1 VIRRLPHDHHVTI
14 YNLHPPVCV
23 IASQWNY
30 LLLSIVLSYLKTDSL
45 QKEKSRNPRILAQI
59 STMFLQIPC
68 ELRDQ
73 IYVCLF
79 ASTRITFGKKSTS
92 RIITKTMKP
101 APNSLAILRTCRQI
115 NQEAGA
121 FWLGHVLFNFEHPE
135 DLLDKLS
142 ILPPTTLSQIR
153 HLRTSGRPLMLQPIG
168 YDDDVYYRLVWAL
181 KLLPGLRL
189 DRLTVLGWS
198 RGEIGYDTLD
208 GLIKYGNG
216 WRELRFITLN
226 STMHHFTEMD
236 ILGDL
241 DWHKPQPST
250 WEEILRQRDG
260 ADSGASITIY
270 RSIQSDA
277 PGAVMNPYRRQ
288 ILEGTFPGE
297 PGKLGATDT
306 ENIELREKENRK
318 EVLFVVKRGHAA
330 EIVEQDGPP
339 YTLEDDIR
347 QWAHGM
353 TWNEI
358 RRQCID
364 FLMDED
370 MDEDDLFQTEKD
382 EEVEVDNYK
391 EVDEY
396 EWNPVN

>member
-1 VIRRLPHDHHVTI
+1 
-14 YNLHPPVCV
+14 
-23 IASQWNY
+23 
-30 LLLSIVLSYLKTDSL
+30 
-45 QKEKSRNPRILAQI
+45 
-59 STMFLQIPC
+59 MFLQIPL

-92 RIITKTMKP
+92 RITTTTMKP
-101 APNSLAILRTCRQI
+101 APNALAILRTCRQI

-142 ILPPTTLSQIR
+142 VLPPTTLSQIR
-153 HLRTSGRPLMLQPIG
+153 HLRTSGRPLMLQPTG
-168 YDDDVYYRLVWAL
+168 DDEEVYYRFAWAL

-226 STMHHFTEMD
+226 STMHQFTEMN

-241 DWHKPQPST
+241 DWDKPQPST

-277 PGAVMNPYRRQ
+277 PGAVMNPDRRQ
-288 ILEGTFPGE
+288 ILEGAFPRE
-297 PGKLGATDT
+297 PGNLGVTDT
-306 ENIELREKENRK
+306 ENIESTEKENRK
-318 EVLFVVKRGHAA
+318 EILFVVKRGHAA
-330 EIVEQDGPP
+330 EIAEQDGPP

-370 MDEDDLFQTEKD
+370 MDEDDLLHTEKD

-396 EWNPVN
+396 EWNPVNG

>member
-1 VIRRLPHDHHVTI
+1 
-14 YNLHPPVCV
+14 
-23 IASQWNY
+23 
-30 LLLSIVLSYLKTDSL
+30 
-45 QKEKSRNPRILAQI
+45 
-59 STMFLQIPC
+59 MFLQIPR

-79 ASTRITFGKKSTS
+79 ASTRITFGKRLTSLSTK
-92 RIITKTMKP
+92 KTMKP
-101 APNSLAILRTCRQI
+101 APNALAILRTCRQI
-115 NQEAGA
+115 NQEARA
-121 FWLGHVLFNFEHPE
+121 FWLGHVLFNFEHVG

-153 HLRTSGRPLMLQPIG
+153 HLRTSARLLMLVQLDTTMRCI
-168 YDDDVYYRLVWAL
+168 YTLTWAL

-189 DRLTVLGWS
+189 DRLTVLAWS
-198 RGEIGYDTLD
+198 DEFAYNTLD

-216 WRELRFITLN
+216 WRELRFITLS
-226 STMHHFTEMD
+226 STMHDRLAEVD
-236 ILGDL
+236 IWEDL
-241 DWHKPQPST
+241 WHTPQPST

-277 PGAVMNPYRRQ
+277 PGAVMNPCRRQ
-288 ILEGTFPGE
+288 ILEGALPRE
-297 PGKLGATDT
+297 PGKLSTTDT
-306 ENIELREKENRK
+306 ENTELRGKEDR

-330 EIVEQDGPP
+330 EIAEQDGPP
-339 YTLEDDIR
+339 FTLEGDIR

-364 FLMDED
+364 DFIR
-370 MDEDDLFQTEKD
+370 TEED
-382 EEVEVDNYK
+382 EEFEVDSYK
-391 EVDEY
+391 DVDEY
-396 EWNPVN
+396 KWDLLN

>member
-1 VIRRLPHDHHVTI
+1 
-14 YNLHPPVCV
+14 
-23 IASQWNY
+23 
-30 LLLSIVLSYLKTDSL
+30 
-45 QKEKSRNPRILAQI
+45 
-59 STMFLQIPC
+59 MFLQIPR

-79 ASTRITFGKKSTS
+79 ASTRITFGEKYIS
-92 RIITKTMKP
+92 RITTKTMKP

-142 ILPPTTLSQIR
+142 KLPPTTLSQIR

-168 YDDDVYYRLVWAL
+168 YGDDVFYRLVWAL

-189 DRLTVLGWS
+189 HRLTVLGGS
-198 RGEIGYDTLD
+198 SGEIGYDTLD

-216 WRELRFITLN
+216 WRELRFITLD
-226 STMHHFTEMD
+226 SAMHQFTEMD
-236 ILGDL
+236 FLGNL
-241 DWHKPQPST
+241 DWDKPQPST

-288 ILEGTFPGE
+288 ILEGALPRE
-297 PGKLGATDT
+297 PGKLGVTDT
-306 ENIELREKENRK
+306 ENMELRAKEEGK

-330 EIVEQDGPP
+330 EIAEQDGPP

-364 FLMDED
+364 FHVDED
-370 MDEDDLFQTEKD
+370 MDVDDFFHTEKD
-382 EEVEVDNYK
+382 DEVEVNNYK
-391 EVDEY
+391 DVDEY
-396 EWNPVN
+396 EWDPVN

>member
-1 VIRRLPHDHHVTI
+1 
-14 YNLHPPVCV
+14 
-23 IASQWNY
+23 
-30 LLLSIVLSYLKTDSL
+30 
-45 QKEKSRNPRILAQI
+45 
-59 STMFLQIPC
+59 MFLHIPR

-79 ASTRITFGKKSTS
+79 ASTRITFGERSIDRFT
-92 RIITKTMKP
+92 TKTMKP
-101 APNSLAILRTCRQI
+101 APNALAILRTCRQI
-115 NQEAGA
+115 NQEARA
-121 FWLGHVLFNFEHPE
+121 FWLGHVLFNFENPE

-142 ILPPTTLSQIR
+142 ILSPTTLSQIR
-153 HLRTSGRPLMLQPIG
+153 HLRTSGRPLMLRPVG
-168 YDDDVYYRLVWAL
+168 DDDEVYYRLVWAL
-181 KLLPGLRL
+181 KLLPELRL
-189 DRLTVLGWS
+189 DRLTVLGSS

-216 WRELRFITLN
+216 WRELEFITLN
-226 STMHHFTEMD
+226 STMHQFTEMD

-250 WEEILRQRDG
+250 WEEILRQRDSAG
-260 ADSGASITIY
+260 SGSSITIY

-288 ILEGTFPGE
+288 ILEGAFPRE
-297 PGKLGATDT
+297 PGKLGVTDT
-306 ENIELREKENRK
+306 ENVELRGKENRK
-318 EVLFVVKRGHAA
+318 EILFVVKRGHDA
-330 EIVEQDGPP
+330 EIAEQDWPP

-353 TWNEI
+353 TWKEI

-364 FLMDED
+364 FHLDED
-370 MDEDDLFQTEKD
+370 MDEDDLLHTEKD

-391 EVDEY
+391 VVDEY
-396 EWNPVN
+396 EWSPLN

>member
-1 VIRRLPHDHHVTI
+1 MSVSSPQ
-14 YNLHPPVCV
+14 PE
-23 IASQWNY
+23 
-30 LLLSIVLSYLKTDSL
+30 LLSAK
-45 QKEKSRNPRILAQI
+45 R
-59 STMFLQIPC
+59 
-68 ELRDQ
+68 
-73 IYVCLF
+73 
-79 ASTRITFGKKSTS
+79 ASAGS
-92 RIITKTMKP
+92 P
-101 APNSLAILRTCRQI
+101 QAILRTCRQI

-142 ILPPTTLSQIR
+142 ILPSTTLSQIR
-153 HLRTSGRPLMLQPIG
+153 YLRTSGRPLMLQPIG
-168 YDDDVYYRLVWAL
+168 DDDDVYYRLVWAL
-181 KLLPGLRL
+181 KLLPELRL
-189 DRLTVLGWS
+189 NRLTVLAWS
-198 RGEIGYDTLD
+198 RGEISYDTLD

-216 WRELRFITLN
+216 WRELQFITFN
-226 STMHHFTEMD
+226 STMHQFTETD

-277 PGAVMNPYRRQ
+277 PGAVINPYRRQ
-288 ILEGTFPGE
+288 IVEGAFFRE
-297 PGKLGATDT
+297 LGKLDVTDT
-306 ENIELREKENRK
+306 ENVELREKKNRK
-318 EVLFVVKRGHAA
+318 EVLFVVKRGHTA
-330 EIVEQDGPP
+330 EIAEQDGPP

-358 RRQCID
+358 RRQCFH
-364 FLMDED
+364 FLMYED
-370 MDEDDLFQTEKD
+370 MDEDDLFHTEKD
-382 EEVEVDNYK
+382 EEVEVDSYK

-396 EWNPVN
+396 EWNPINS

>member
-1 VIRRLPHDHHVTI
+1 
-14 YNLHPPVCV
+14 
-23 IASQWNY
+23 
-30 LLLSIVLSYLKTDSL
+30 
-45 QKEKSRNPRILAQI
+45 
-59 STMFLQIPC
+59 
-68 ELRDQ
+68 
-73 IYVCLF
+73 
-79 ASTRITFGKKSTS
+79 
-92 RIITKTMKP
+92 
-101 APNSLAILRTCRQI
+101 
-115 NQEAGA
+115 
-121 FWLGHVLFNFEHPE
+121 
-135 DLLDKLS
+135 
-142 ILPPTTLSQIR
+142 LPPTTLSQIR

-189 DRLTVLGWS
+189 DRLTVLGSS

-216 WRELRFITLN
+216 WREMRFITLN
-226 STMHHFTEMD
+226 STMHQFTEMD
-236 ILGDL
+236 ILGNL

-260 ADSGASITIY
+260 ADSGASINIY

-288 ILEGTFPGE
+288 ILEGAFPRE
-297 PGKLGATDT
+297 PGNLGITDR
-306 ENIELREKENRK
+306 ENIELREKESRK
-318 EVLFVVKRGHAA
+318 DILFVVKRGHAA
-330 EIVEQDGPP
+330 EIAEQDGPP

-364 FLMDED
+364 FLVDED
-370 MDEDDLFQTEKD
+370 MDEDDLFHTEKD